1 MSKHKNAF
9 DSSFNVLKS
18 QLVREDNLDL
28 KYEKWDKFK
37 ELRWDSD
44 RRTKFQ

>member
-1 MSKHKNAF
+1 MTKQRNAF
-9 DSSFNVLKS
+9 DASFNTLKS
-18 QLVREDNLDL
+18 QLIREDNLDL

-37 ELRWDSD
+37 TLRWDSD